1 MPFIELK
8 TNIEIKKELINSI
21 KSKLGSSITL
31 LSKSEDWL
39 MINISDKQTMFF
51 KGSSD
56 NCLIL
61 EVKCYGNISSKDSS
75 KFSKEM
81 TDYLSKTLSIDPSRI
96 YINYFS
102 TSLWGYSGFNF

>member
-1 MPFIELK
+1 MNLK
-8 TNIEIKKELINSI
+8 LILKFKKEVINSI

-56 NCLIL
+56 DCLIL
-61 EVKCYGNISSKDSS
+61 EVKCYGNISSKDSNN
-75 KFSKEM
+75 FTKEM